1 MGLVAGLLALLGEFG
16 HQALVQLQATA
27 AHHLF
32 HLVFPLLAVI
42 VFSTYLGV
50 YIRLDG
56 WPTFSWRLRPAEV
69 GAGNRRFPH
78 RPPSSRE

>member
-42 VFSTYLGV
+42 VFSTYLAI
-50 YIRLDG
+50 YIHLDG
-56 WPTFSWRLRPAEV
+56 WPTFSWRLRP
-69 GAGNRRFPH
+69 
-78 RPPSSRE
+78 